1 MLLDREE
8 RREALFGRRASVARR
23 LKGVY
28 PAARALLTAAA
39 CDHLS
44 GSGLPAAFLDSLH
57 LSKGANTWNRYARVI
72 GACFS
77 LSARQ
82 GLPALSA
89 EPARF
94 ACWLAS
100 AGERDRG
107 YSQNKIPAVAQQQ
120 LPSVSWPICRRRIST
135 PWSLRTVS
143 CHLSCAPRPFA
154 AAAPGLS

>member
-8 RREALFGRRASVARR
+8 RREALFVRRASVARR

-120 LPSVSWPICRRRIST
+120 LPSESWPICRRRIST

-143 CHLSCAPRPFA
+143 
-154 AAAPGLS
+154 